1 MSSRDRYDAIVIGTG
16 QGGKPL
22 AQAFARAGRPA
33 AIIERE
39 HVGGSCVNVGC
50 TPTKTMVASARVAYL
65 ARRAAEFG
73 VRTGPVSVDQTV
85 VRKRKRDIVE
95 SFSGGNR
102 RGLESTDGLDLVM
115 GEASFKGPNELE
127 VRLMRGEEV
136 GREAGLPDS
145 ETRRQPQGETRR
157 LTADTIFIN
166 TGLRPEM
173 PDIPGLDTVDY
184 LDSTSVMELGEVP
197 EHLIVLGGGYIGLE
211 FGQMFRRFGAEV
223 TVVQRAPRVM
233 PREDEDVSEEIA
245 AILREEGL
253 EILVESRP
261 VRVSGAGGGVEL
273 ELEGPDGA
281 RTLSGSHLLVA
292 TGRRPNTDGLN
303 LEAAGVE
310 VDGRGFIPVDE
321 RLETNVPGIYAM
333 GDVNGGPAFTHI
345 SYDDYRLLAANLLDG
360 GDLTTEGRLVPY
372 TLYTDPQ
379 LGRVGLTEREA
390 RDRGLDFQVA
400 KMPMTHVARALESDE
415 SRGFMKAIVDS
426 ASGRILGCAV
436 LGMEGGELMSMIQIA
451 MMGDLPY
458 TALRDAIFAHP
469 ALAESLN
476 NLFSKL

>member
-22 AQAFARAGRPA
+22 AQAFARAGRPV

-115 GEASFKGPNELE
+115 GEASFTGPNELE
-127 VRLMRGEEV
+127 VR
-136 GREAGLPDS
+136 
-145 ETRRQPQGETRR
+145 GETRR

-166 TGLRPEM
+166 TGLRPEV
-173 PDIPGLDTVDY
+173 PDIPGLDMVDY

-223 TVVQRAPRVM
+223 TVVQRGPRLM
-233 PREDEDVSEEIA
+233 PREDEDVSEEIG

-261 VRVSGAGGGVEL
+261 VRASGADGGVEL
-273 ELEGPDGA
+273 ELEGPGGA
-281 RTLSGSHLLVA
+281 RTLGGSHLLVA

-360 GDLTTEGRLVPY
+360 GDLTTEGRLVAY

-476 NLFSKL
+476 NLFSML

>member
-1 MSSRDRYDAIVIGTG
+1 
-16 QGGKPL
+16 
-22 AQAFARAGRPA
+22 
-33 AIIERE
+33 
-39 HVGGSCVNVGC
+39 
-50 TPTKTMVASARVAYL
+50 
-65 ARRAAEFG
+65 
-73 VRTGPVSVDQTV
+73 
-85 VRKRKRDIVE
+85 
-95 SFSGGNR
+95 
-102 RGLESTDGLDLVM
+102 
-115 GEASFKGPNELE
+115 
-127 VRLMRGEEV
+127 
-136 GREAGLPDS
+136 
-145 ETRRQPQGETRR
+145 
-157 LTADTIFIN
+157 
-166 TGLRPEM
+166 M

-223 TVVQRAPRVM
+223 TVVQRGPRLM
-233 PREDEDVSEEIA
+233 PREDEDVSEEIG

-261 VRVSGAGGGVEL
+261 VRASGADGGVEL
-273 ELEGPDGA
+273 ELEGPGGA
-281 RTLSGSHLLVA
+281 RTLGGSHLLVA

-436 LGMEGGELMSMIQIA
+436 LGMEGGELMSMIEIA

-469 ALAESLN
+469 TLAESLN

>member
-1 MSSRDRYDAIVIGTG
+1 
-16 QGGKPL
+16 
-22 AQAFARAGRPA
+22 
-33 AIIERE
+33 
-39 HVGGSCVNVGC
+39 
-50 TPTKTMVASARVAYL
+50 
-65 ARRAAEFG
+65 
-73 VRTGPVSVDQTV
+73 
-85 VRKRKRDIVE
+85 
-95 SFSGGNR
+95 
-102 RGLESTDGLDLVM
+102 
-115 GEASFKGPNELE
+115 
-127 VRLMRGEEV
+127 
-136 GREAGLPDS
+136 
-145 ETRRQPQGETRR
+145 
-157 LTADTIFIN
+157 
-166 TGLRPEM
+166 
-173 PDIPGLDTVDY
+173 
-184 LDSTSVMELGEVP
+184 
-197 EHLIVLGGGYIGLE
+197 
-211 FGQMFRRFGAEV
+211 
-223 TVVQRAPRVM
+223 
-233 PREDEDVSEEIA
+233 
-245 AILREEGL
+245 
-253 EILVESRP
+253 
-261 VRVSGAGGGVEL
+261 
-273 ELEGPDGA
+273 
-281 RTLSGSHLLVA
+281 
-292 TGRRPNTDGLN
+292 
-303 LEAAGVE
+303 
-310 VDGRGFIPVDE
+310 
-321 RLETNVPGIYAM
+321 M